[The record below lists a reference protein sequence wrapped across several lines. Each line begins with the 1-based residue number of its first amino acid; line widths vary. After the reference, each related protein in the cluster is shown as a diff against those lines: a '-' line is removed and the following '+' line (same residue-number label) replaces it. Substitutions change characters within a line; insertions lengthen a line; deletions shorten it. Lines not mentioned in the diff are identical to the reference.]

1 MQLLFCFLFNFS
13 VDYFI
18 DSMIGGLF
26 YKIAKYSEKCQKQ
39 DEKILVQILKIFIK
53 AADPHN

>member
-1 MQLLFCFLFNFS
+1 
-13 VDYFI
+13 
-18 DSMIGGLF
+18 MIGGLF